1 MFVSLGIIVVAT
13 LLVGVVT
20 FFYRRHIA
28 PEGGVFNG
36 IESAD
41 GIFGVVGT
49 GFAVLLGFVIFASF
63 GSYQAARDYTGE
75 EAVAVRQ
82 LATTAG
88 YFDGREPRPA
98 AQGAGLLRPRG
109 HPDEWA
115 LMAQDRE
122 SADVEHWLLEI
133 DATAQGMPVPDNRDR
148 GGHGALA
155 RPGARRDRTPG
166 AVASPRGGRSS
177 PAWSGRCSG
186 SSRSPCSA
194 SS

>member
-1 MFVSLGIIVVAT
+1 MVVSLGIIVVAT

-28 PEGGVFNG
+28 PEGGVFSG

-88 YFDGREPRPA
+88 YFDAENRD
-98 AQGAGLLRPRG
+98 QLRKELVCYSRTVV
-109 HPDEWA
+109 HDEWA
-115 LMAQDRE
+115 LMAEDRE
-122 SADVEHWLLEI
+122 SAARRGLAARDRRDRPGHASPAPTATRAALEHWL
-133 DATAQGMPVPDNRDR
+133 DQGE
-148 GGHGALA
+148 A
-155 RPGARRDRTPG
+155 RQDARRG
-166 AVASPRGGRSS
+166 ASPRGDRSS
-177 PAWSGRCSG
+177 PAWSGRCCG
-186 SSRSPCSA
+186 S
-194 SS
+194 